1 MNLNALRL
9 FAAVVEHGGFSRAA
23 EAVHVS
29 QPAVSKAVG
38 ELERKAGVPLLERG
52 GRGGR
57 GVRLTEAGEAL
68 YARARRIFSEER
80 AAEEEL
86 RARRGVELGTLRI
99 GASTTIATYLLPE
112 LLATFDRRHP
122 GVELRVASLNTRAV
136 VERLL
141 AYELDVALVEGP
153 VRATG
158 VEVSRWREDQL
169 EVIAPAAHRLAGRR
183 GVEAAELAAERFLVR
198 EPGSGT
204 RAVSEAALAALG
216 VAPARTLE
224 LGSTEAIK
232 RAVAAG
238 LGVAIVSRAAL
249 EVELD
254 LGTLSV
260 LAVEG
265 VEITRPLSRLWLS
278 GRPPSRAARA
288 FEALLSESPP

>member
-9 FAAVVEHGGFSRAA
+9 FAAVVEHHGFSRAA
-23 EAVHVS
+23 DAVHVS
-29 QPAVSKAVG
+29 QPAVSKAVR

-52 GRGGR
+52 GRGVR
-57 GVRLTEAGEAL
+57 GVRLTEAGVAL

-86 RARRGVELGTLRI
+86 RAQRGVELGTLRI

-112 LLATFDRRHP
+112 LLAAFDRLHP
-122 GVELRVASLNTRAV
+122 GVELLVASLNTRAV

-141 AYELDVALVEGP
+141 EYELDVALVEGP
-153 VRATG
+153 VGAAG
-158 VEVSRWREDQL
+158 VEVLPWREDRL
-169 EVIAPAAHRLAGRR
+169 VVIAAAAHRLVGR
-183 GVEAAELAAERFLVR
+183 GVEASELARERLLVR

-204 RAVSEAALAALG
+204 RAVGEAALGALG
-216 VAPARTLE
+216 VEPARTLE

-249 EVELD
+249 DAELE
-254 LGTLSV
+254 LGTLAM
-260 LAVEG
+260 LDVEG
-265 VEITRPLSRLWLS
+265 LEIRRPLSRLSLS
-278 GRPPSRAARA
+278 GRPPSRAARV
-288 FEALLSESPP
+288 FEALLADVA

>member
-9 FAAVVEHGGFSRAA
+9 FAAVVEHRGFSRAA

-29 QPAVSKAVG
+29 QPAVSKAVR
-38 ELERKAGVPLLERG
+38 ELERRAGMPLLE
-52 GRGGR
+52 RGGR
-57 GVRLTEAGEAL
+57 GVRLTEAGTAL
-68 YARARRIFSEER
+68 YARARRIFAEER

-112 LLATFDRRHP
+112 LLAAFDRRHP
-122 GVELRVASLNTRAV
+122 GVELRVESLNTRAV

-153 VRATG
+153 VRAAE
-158 VEVSRWREDQL
+158 VESTVWREDRL
-169 EVIAPAAHRLAGRR
+169 VMIAPTSHRLAGRS
-183 GVEAAELAAERFLVR
+183 VAAGELARERFLVR

-216 VAPARTLE
+216 VEPGTTLE

-238 LGVAIVSRAAL
+238 LGVAMVSLSAL
-249 EVELD
+249 EVELA
-254 LGTLSV
+254 LGTLAV
-260 LAVEG
+260 VEVEG
-265 VEITRPLSRLWLS
+265 LEIVRPLSRLSLS
-278 GRPPSRAARA
+278 GRPPSQAARA
-288 FEALLSESPP
+288 FERLLGAPV